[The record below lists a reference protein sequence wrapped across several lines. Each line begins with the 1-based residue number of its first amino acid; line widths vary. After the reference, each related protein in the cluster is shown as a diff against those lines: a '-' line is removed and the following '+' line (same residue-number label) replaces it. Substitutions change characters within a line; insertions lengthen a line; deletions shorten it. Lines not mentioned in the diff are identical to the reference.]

1 MLVEA
6 PPLLYEIGAVA
17 VTAAGTWL
25 AARSWY
31 HTAEDRYDTLTD
43 TVVEA
48 GEFLSSLQ
56 AFRDGATAKEI
67 QTAIDEA
74 EDLAAAIRRLT
85 C

>member
-6 PPLLYEIGAVA
+6 PPLLYGIGAVA

-31 HTAEDRYDTLTD
+31 RSAADRYDALTD
-43 TVVEA
+43 TVTEA
-48 GEFLSSLQ
+48 GEFLTSLQ
-56 AFRDGATAKEI
+56 AFRDGATPEEI
-67 QTAIDEA
+67 ETAIDEA